1 MSIETLTPADR
12 IRAAVLYLTSLSPAF
27 GERLHSA
34 ESLLLRG
41 GWTKDGPAVHYPGG
55 IVATETSCSCQ
66 EGSHIECLHK
76 LGARALRIVDRFDR
90 PAVGP

>member
-34 ESLLLRG
+34 ESLLLR
-41 GWTKDGPAVHYPGG
+41 V
-55 IVATETSCSCQ
+55 
-66 EGSHIECLHK
+66 
-76 LGARALRIVDRFDR
+76 VDRFDR
-90 PAVGP
+90 PAVAP